1 MVKKFPFLDSQN
13 ILAFAHRGDSEAAPE
28 NTAAAFQS
36 AVDLGFRYLET
47 DVHCTRDGVLI
58 AFHDDRLDRVTN
70 QKGRIKKL
78 NYADVACARV
88 DNSEP
93 IPLMEEL
100 LGDFPDIYFNID
112 PKSDAA
118 VQPLIEII
126 KRTASEDRVCVG
138 SFSDRRLRQIRSAL
152 PDVCTSMATY
162 EAARAKLNS
171 LGVRLGSLRANCA
184 QVPVTWNGVSVV
196 DRRFIQAMK
205 AQGIPVHVWTIN
217 DASEMHRLLDM
228 GVDGIMTDR
237 PALLKSILISRK
249 QWS

>member
-1 MVKKFPFLDSQN
+1 MIKSLFLDNQN
-13 ILAFAHRGDSEAAPE
+13 ILACAHRGNSEAAPE

-36 AVDLGFRYLET
+36 AVDLGFKYLET

-70 QKGRIKKL
+70 QKGRIQNL

-88 DNSEP
+88 DNCEP

-100 LGDFPDIYFNID
+100 LADFPDIRFNID

-126 KRTASEDRVCVG
+126 KRTSAENRVCVG

-152 PDVCTSMATY
+152 PEVFTSMATY
-162 EAARAKLNS
+162 EAARARLKS
-171 LGVRLGSLRANCA
+171 LGVRLGSLSANCA
-184 QVPVTWNGVSVV
+184 QVPVKWNGISVI
-196 DRRFIQAMK
+196 DRRFIQTMK
-205 AQGIPVHVWTIN
+205 AHGIPVHVWTIN
-217 DASEMHRLLDM
+217 AASEMHQLLDM
-228 GVDGIMTDR
+228 GVDGIMTAR
-237 PALLKSILISRK
+237 PALVKSILISRR

>member
-1 MVKKFPFLDSQN
+1 MKKSSFLDNQN

-152 PDVCTSMATY
+152 PEVCTSMATY

-171 LGVRLGSLRANCA
+171 LGVRLGSLSANCA
-184 QVPVTWNGVSVV
+184 QVPVRWNGVSVV
-196 DRRFIQAMK
+196 DRRFIQTMK
-205 AQGIPVHVWTIN
+205 GQGILVHVWTIN
-217 DASEMHRLLDM
+217 DGSEMHRLLDM

-237 PALLKSILISRK
+237 PSVLKAVLLERGS
-249 QWS
+249 WN

>member
-1 MVKKFPFLDSQN
+1 MKKSSFLDNQN

-70 QKGRIKKL
+70 QKGCIQKL

-88 DNSEP
+88 ENCEP

-100 LGDFPDIYFNID
+100 LGDFPEARFNID
-112 PKSDAA
+112 PKSDTA
-118 VQPLIEII
+118 VRPLIEII

-138 SFSDRRLRQIRSAL
+138 SFSDHRLRQIRSAL
-152 PDVCTSMATY
+152 PQVCTSMATY

-171 LGVRLGSLRANCA
+171 LGVRLGSLSANCA
-184 QVPVTWNGVSVV
+184 QVPVRWNGVSVV
-196 DRRFIQAMK
+196 DRRFIQTMK
-205 AQGIPVHVWTIN
+205 GQGIPVHVWTIN
-217 DASEMHRLLDM
+217 DASEMHQLLDM

-237 PALLKSILISRK
+237 PSVLQAVLLERGS
-249 QWS
+249 WN